1 MSSKNQA
8 IKTLGAAVLILL
20 CFLIIGWLCPIQQIF
35 GIPCP
40 GCGMTTAL
48 YYFIQGRFQEAY
60 FFNPAFYLLLLFCL
74 ISGLGWLRNQK
85 FLYSKSWQLLF
96 WLFMIMWIGI
106 WLYRMCTIF
115 PEWPMIYLEENLL
128 HKLMIY

>member
-8 IKTLGAAVLILL
+8 IRTLGVIVFILL
-20 CFLIIGWLCPIQQIF
+20 CFLIVGWLCPIQQMF

-48 YYFIQGRFQEAY
+48 YYFVQGRFQEAY

-74 ISGLGWLRNQK
+74 ISGLGWLKNQN
-85 FLYSKSWQLLF
+85 FLHSKSWHLLF
-96 WLFMIMWIGI
+96 WLFIAIWFSI
-106 WLYRMCTIF
+106 WLYRMFTIF
-115 PEWPMIYLEENLL
+115 PKWPMIYLEDNLFHRL
-128 HKLMIY
+128 SIY

>member
-1 MSSKNQA
+1 MSSKKQA
-8 IKTLGAAVLILL
+8 IKTLGAAVLIVL

-48 YYFIQGRFQEAY
+48 YYFVQGRFQEAY

-74 ISGLGWLRNQK
+74 YSGIGWLMNHN
-85 FLYSKSWQLLF
+85 FLYSKGWQLSF
-96 WLFMIMWIGI
+96 WLFMIIWFGI

-115 PEWPMIYLEENLL
+115 PEWPMIYFEENLF
-128 HKLMIY
+128 HKLLID

>member
-1 MSSKNQA
+1 MSSKKQV
-8 IKTLGAAVLILL
+8 IKTLAVVIFILL
-20 CFLIIGWLCPIQQIF
+20 CFLIVGWLCPVQQIV

-48 YYFIQGRFQEAY
+48 YYFVQGRFQEAY

-74 ISGLGWLRNQK
+74 ISGLGWLINRQ

-96 WLFMIMWIGI
+96 WLFMIMWLGI
-106 WLYRMCTIF
+106 WLYRMVTIF
-115 PEWPMIYLEENLL
+115 PEWPMIYLEENLF